1 MPRTVTDPA
10 NEMLNQKKKKM
21 MEGEKEE
28 RKEGERKEKEERK
41 KINTNLSYSKT

>member
-1 MPRTVTDPA
+1 
-10 NEMLNQKKKKM
+10 

>member
-1 MPRTVTDPA
+1 
-10 NEMLNQKKKKM
+10 M